1 MTVRLAWIGRVSP
14 SAAWAAVAAAVV
26 AAGVVACA
34 RPGRRVEPQR
44 PEGILVPVAAG
55 ACAPRAT
62 SVDAEAVDTEAVD
75 TDADGLADAC
85 EFALARSFAPEL
97 VVDRRDCLW
106 DAAPAVHRLGGGYLF
121 AAERVGSGV
130 RIAYL
135 PAYVRDCGWTGSVC
149 ATRGPGCGAHAG
161 DSELIVVD
169 VAPADVR
176 DGAPGDAAPNDPSP
190 RWRTVGVFLS
200 AHCFGRSDG
209 RCRWY
214 RGRALAA
221 FAWAHGQPFGAPR
234 VWVAR
239 GKHAHYPSRTA
250 CDRGH
255 WFYDS
260 CDRNDVVARFP
271 VRAPAQNVGSR
282 ARPQPNADG
291 CLTARELPL
300 GLPLGGRGANVGV
313 EECMWDAARPFRGWQ
328 AAATGAAPTA
338 YAYYLAR
345 VAGF

>member
-1 MTVRLAWIGRVSP
+1 MR
-14 SAAWAAVAAAVV
+14 
-26 AAGVVACA
+26 
-34 RPGRRVEPQR
+34 
-44 PEGILVPVAAG
+44 
-55 ACAPRAT
+55 
-62 SVDAEAVDTEAVD
+62 DA
-75 TDADGLADAC
+75 DADGLGDRC
-85 EFALARSFAPEL
+85 EFALARAPEL

-106 DAAPAVHRLGGGYLF
+106 DDAPGAARLAGGYLF
-121 AAERVGSGV
+121 AAERVGDGV

-135 PAYVRDCGWTGSVC
+135 PAYLRDCGWTGPVC

-169 VAPADVR
+169 VVPAH
-176 DGAPGDAAPNDPSP
+176 GPDASAP
-190 RWRTVGVFLS
+190 RWRTAGVFLS

-214 RGRALAA
+214 RGHALGA
-221 FAWAHGQPFGAPR
+221 FTWADGRPFGAPR

-239 GKHAHYPSRTA
+239 GKHAHYPTRTA

-260 CDRNDVVARFP
+260 CDRNDAVGRFP
-271 VRAPAQNVGSR
+271 VRVAAQNVGSR
-282 ARPQPNADG
+282 AHPLPNAGG
-291 CLTARELPL
+291 CLAARELPL
-300 GLPLGGRGANVGV
+300 GARGASAGTQ
-313 EECMWDAARPFRGWQ
+313 ECVWDAARPFRGWQ
-328 AAATGAAPTA
+328 AVSTGAAPTA